1 MLGKNG
7 NRLRNLNFFIN
18 VSIRGEKIKFGLIEV
33 LNFKDNIIFF

>member
-7 NRLRNLNFFIN
+7 NSLRNLNFFIN
-18 VSIRGEKIKFGLIEV
+18 VSIREKIKFGLIEV